1 MRPALLLNP
10 AVSRD
15 GLLTWKGWSSVKG
28 SLLSKGVNYDRA
40 WDNCSP
46 DHRIEMF
53 LFAWI
58 SKPSHLPQAEEG
70 KAGTHYVRRQAVPA
84 CPGTER

>member
-1 MRPALLLNP
+1 MRLALLLNP

-46 DHRIEMF
+46 DHRTKVF
-53 LFAWI
+53 YLLGV
-58 SKPSHLPQAEEG
+58 SKPSRFAMAEE
-70 KAGTHYVRRQAVPA
+70 VRRDALL
-84 CPGTER
+84 T